1 MLLLNGVEI
10 GGETYPNGEGIYRS
24 VSLDNPVTIS
34 IRFEDER
41 DITKLMFVCQYLQEH
56 GITEIYLNV
65 PYFPYSRMDRKIFGY
80 MFTLQYFADF
90 LNSVGFKKIR
100 VFDPHSEIVQELV
113 ENIEIDYPTSLIR
126 DVLIDIG
133 DVNHIFYPDK
143 GAHKKYVSQM
153 VGGNLE
159 AIPYFYG
166 DKTRNLQTGKIER
179 YDLVNVPE
187 VIGNVLLVDDLCV
200 YGGTFNW
207 AGSLLKEAGAD
218 KVYLYVSHCENSI
231 HDGELLEGDLIEK
244 VYTTDSILTN
254 WDHPKLVK
262 TGEFFK

>member
-1 MLLLNGVEI
+1 MLLLNGIEV
-10 GGETYPNGEGIYRS
+10 GGESYPNGEGIYRS
-24 VSLDNPVTIS
+24 VSLDNPATIS

-90 LNSVGFKKIR
+90 LNSVGFEKII
-100 VFDPHSEIVQELV
+100 VFDPHSSIVADLVKNVEITYPQEFV
-113 ENIEIDYPTSLIR
+113 ADTIA
-126 DVLIDIG
+126 DIWK
-133 DVNHIFYPDK
+133 VNHVFYPDK
-143 GAHKKYVSQM
+143 GASTKYSHRLSLDVPHFAGEK
-153 VGGNLE
+153 VRDLE
-159 AIPYFYG
+159 
-166 DKTRNLQTGKIER
+166 TGKILS
-179 YDLVNVPE
+179 YVLVDVPK
-187 VIGNVLLVDDLCV
+187 VIGDVLVVDDLCV
-200 YGGTFNW
+200 YGGTFLW
-207 AGSLLKEAGAD
+207 AAKLLKEAGAG

-254 WDHPKLVK
+254 WDHSRLVQV
-262 TGEFFK
+262 GEFFK